1 MCILSSTPP
10 CLPSTCPALLVG
22 VADALPCIVHIELF
36 RLTDC
41 SSCATGS
48 KTMVSTAKWACVS
61 AFSSLRPADCAEDK
75 VTEDARESVGEWHV
89 SGLSGTAKQGITR
102 RRVAKAV
109 LLQSTIVFPLSTSY
123 NAKRKRIKHI
133 LSGSARYIHPPRPT
147 SSFHAPHHIGP
158 PNVHS
163 LAHLLVLLGTMTAHL
178 LFALQW
184 HILCSSKSNT
194 EPYASCMKWKMGC
207 SPLSLIRRPRI

>member
-10 CLPSTCPALLVG
+10 CRPSTCPALLVG
-22 VADALPCIVHIELF
+22 VAGALPCIVHIEL
-36 RLTDC
+36 LQLKHC
-41 SSCATGS
+41 SSCATVS
-48 KTMVSTAKWACVS
+48 KTMASTVKWACVS
-61 AFSSLRPADCAEDK
+61 AVSSLRPADCAEDK
-75 VTEDARESVGEWHV
+75 ETEDARERVGKWHA
-89 SGLSGTAKQGITR
+89 SGLSGTAKQGISR
-102 RRVAKAV
+102 RRLAKAV

-133 LSGSARYIHPPRPT
+133 LSGSARYVHLPRPT
-147 SSFHAPHHIGP
+147 SSFHAPHHMGP
-158 PNVHS
+158 PNVNS
-163 LAHLLVLLGTMTAHL
+163 LPHLLVLLGTMTAHL

-207 SPLSLIRRPRI
+207 RLLALIRRPRI